1 MSLVPPAPPEPSS
14 SPAAFGSTSTLSS
27 LALATSQSNGALV
40 TTSDHTRGFP
50 SLSSMDAILRAN
62 GSATISFL
70 TTIPNVKKW
79 ANVLTFRQS
88 SSSSSPSGASS
99 SATPPPPDRPDDKAL
114 GDPQP
119 SSSASAR
126 SIAPSETKPG
136 TVQLTSSL
144 RNTPPIDQT
153 SLIEA
158 IASVNQG
165 LLGLPEPDL
174 QRGLQQHPQAEPIA
188 NRVVNTGQN
197 QVQGLPLPIHTPAV
211 SHMDAPSAACGPSMG
226 PPPIPSSS
234 LHALEPDPGNPTQE
248 EKTFTLEA
256 TPSRDEKQKSNT
268 PTDAAEETPVAPAPP
283 IPLQPPE
290 AFFVPVSVHLEDP
303 ETRALRMR
311 RAYHMSVSPM
321 HEGGSVTD
329 FDIFT

>member
-14 SPAAFGSTSTLSS
+14 SPAAFGSTSTVSS

-70 TTIPNVKKW
+70 TTIPNVRKW

-88 SSSSSPSGASS
+88 SSSPSPSGTS
-99 SATPPPPDRPDDKAL
+99 SATPPPPDPPDDKAL
-114 GDPQP
+114 GYLQP
-119 SSSASAR
+119 TSSTSAR
-126 SIAPSETKPG
+126 STASTETEPG
-136 TVQLTSSL
+136 TVQITDSL
-144 RNTPPIDQT
+144 ENTPPIDQT
-153 SLIEA
+153 SLIQA
-158 IASVNQG
+158 IASVNQE

-174 QRGLQQHPQAEPIA
+174 QRQHPQAEPIA
-188 NRVVNTGQN
+188 NRVVSTGQN
-197 QVQGLPLPIHTPAV
+197 QVQGLPLPMLTSAV
-211 SHMDAPSAACGPSMG
+211 SHVDAPCSPSIGPS
-226 PPPIPSSS
+226 PIPSPS
-234 LHALEPDPGNPTQE
+234 LHMFEPDPDNPIQE
-248 EKTFTLEA
+248 EKIFTREA
-256 TPSRDEKQKSNT
+256 TPSRDEKKKPDT

-283 IPLQPPE
+283 IPLHPPE
-290 AFFVPVSVHLEDP
+290 AFFVPVNVHLEDP

-321 HEGGSVTD
+321 YKGGSHD
-329 FDIFT
+329 RF